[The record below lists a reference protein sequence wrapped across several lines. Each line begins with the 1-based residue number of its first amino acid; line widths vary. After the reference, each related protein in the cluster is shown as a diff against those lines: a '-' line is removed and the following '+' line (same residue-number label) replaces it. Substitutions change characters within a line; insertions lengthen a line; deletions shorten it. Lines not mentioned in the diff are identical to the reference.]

1 MVAFKTGDRSI
12 LLYNVLDH
20 HQTQSYDQAVAIL
33 DELMELESSKSQR
46 LGKDDVGRRLYKY
59 PAGLR
64 EFDSSSK

>member
-20 HQTQSYDQAVAIL
+20 HQTRSYDQAVAIL

-46 LGKDDVGRRLYKY
+46 LGKDDADR
-59 PAGLR
+59 
-64 EFDSSSK
+64 